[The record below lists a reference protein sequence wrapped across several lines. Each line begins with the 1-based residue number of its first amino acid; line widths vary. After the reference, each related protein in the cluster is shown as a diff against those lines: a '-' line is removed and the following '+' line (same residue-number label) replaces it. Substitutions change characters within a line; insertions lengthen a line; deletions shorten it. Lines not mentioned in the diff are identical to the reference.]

1 MQIIIY
7 NSSIKVCNQFVQRHK
22 ISFQQIRTAQQPGLF
37 DLFVLLA
44 ILQVSKTEQYWA
56 AKHILLMGGFLLTGD
71 VLVRVRFRHRRGF
84 FWSTPWVVL
93 VFCCMMSS
101 TVGRF
106 SLGHFGDGPFS
117 FIPVLRRDAVPD
129 IDASFLIHS
138 QAATAAARVHHLLA
152 QVLDLRFEQR
162 KLCTAAHTLGH
173 HTFKQTTNNFLI
185 ARVRTA
191 AGERDLVKKT

>member
-1 MQIIIY
+1 MYQTLGPFWRAV
-7 NSSIKVCNQFVQRHK
+7 SD
-22 ISFQQIRTAQQPGLF
+22 IS
-37 DLFVLLA
+37 
-44 ILQVSKTEQYWA
+44 W
-56 AKHILLMGGFLLTGD
+56 
-71 VLVRVRFRHRRGF
+71 
-84 FWSTPWVVL
+84 
-93 VFCCMMSS
+93 
-101 TVGRF
+101 GRF
-106 SLGHFGDGPFS
+106 CIYYGPFWFGPFWLIRAVLDLGLGHFGDGPFS